1 MRTTQKASVK
11 AQAFAS
17 KIAGK
22 EVAKST
28 TWATISDMINIYF
41 PYVYDIRSNCKSQ
54 GDNTVIKIFKG
65 DETATKDDLIETI
78 SIPNAEIFIEK
89 EADWDWPGVYKLIV
103 EYFMKNWKKLTSG
116 KKAKKSKKEVA
127 VNVNDLMNRV
137 TELKDLIA
145 GAKGKEKKNLIKEY
159 NEKSVLLESVL
170 EKNATKAATEAAT
183 RKASADEVEA
193 LRKKKTALYH
203 KVRSWE
209 KAGKDATD
217 LKKELAEVTTQLR
230 NVKTGRK

>member
-1 MRTTQKASVK
+1 MRTTQKASTK

-170 EKNATKAATEAAT
+170 EKNATKAAT

-193 LRKKKTALYH
+193 LRKKKSKLYH

>member
-1 MRTTQKASVK
+1 MKTAQKASVK

-127 VNVNDLMNRV
+127 VNVEELMNRV
-137 TELKDLIA
+137 AELKGLIA

-159 NEKSVLLESVL
+159 NEKSVLLDSIL
-170 EKNATKAATEAAT
+170 EKNAAKASEEAAS
-183 RKASADEVEA
+183 RKASEDELEM
-193 LRKKKTALYH
+193 LRKRKSQLYH
-203 KVRSWE
+203 KVRNLE

-217 LKKELAEVTTQLR
+217 FKKELAEVTMKLQ
-230 NVKTGRK
+230 KAKSGRK